1 MRKHD
6 GSADAL
12 TVSTM
17 SYGRRRMRPE
27 DLPIEKKLI
36 QLAEESAEL
45 AQAALKL
52 IRATEGDTPMAAV
65 DAREHLLE
73 EIADVKLCA
82 DITTTKVED
91 KKIRAIYTRKC
102 RRWEERLSGG

>member
-1 MRKHD
+1 
-6 GSADAL
+6 
-12 TVSTM
+12 
-17 SYGRRRMRPE
+17 MRPE
-27 DLPIEKKLI
+27 DLPLKSKLI

-45 AQAALKL
+45 AQASLKM
-52 IRATEGDTPMAAV
+52 IRSLEGDTPISEA

-82 DITTTKVED
+82 DIITTKVED

-102 RRWEERLSGG
+102 KRWEERLTGG

>member
-1 MRKHD
+1 
-6 GSADAL
+6 
-12 TVSTM
+12 
-17 SYGRRRMRPE
+17 MRPE

-52 IRATEGDTPMAAV
+52 IRATEGDTPMAAA

-73 EIADVKLCA
+73 EIGDVKLCA
-82 DITTTKVED
+82 DIITSADED
-91 KKIRAIYTRKC
+91 KAIRAIYANKY
-102 RRWEERLSGG
+102 RRWKERLNNGKG